1 MCKKDHHNSSLNHN
15 RRGASLDDKE
25 AHKDDHAS
33 WSRRSFLSTLGFGA
47 LGSSMMLGGMPV
59 STFARSKF
67 FNRLSRAD
75 NDRVLV
81 LIQLSGGNDGLNTI
95 VPVEND
101 IYYQKRPTIGIRKQ
115 DSILLSDDIGMHPAM
130 SNLESFWGEGNMAVI
145 NNVGYSNTNRSHA
158 RATDIWTTGSGSGN
172 VENTGWAGRFLVED
186 NPDFIL
192 NPPEFPLG
200 VRIGGSATL
209 FQSEFGNL
217 GVTFGGASQFTQFLE
232 QGGFYDENNV
242 PQNDFGNSLSFARK
256 IANSS
261 FKYLESI
268 QTAADNASNMSEYP
282 NSSLAQSLA
291 VVARLI
297 RGGLNTKLFLVSK
310 GGFDTHNNQG
320 GTEGGHAN
328 LLADIADSVQA
339 FYSDLGSDNL
349 QNKALTMTFS
359 EFGRTLDENSS
370 NDTDHGSSAP
380 VMVFGPVNGGLYGD
394 HADLTDLDNSG
405 DPVFSTDY
413 RSVYTSI
420 LDDWFGLGDNETGEV
435 IDGSFQNL
443 GFVDSTATTPTGTS
457 GTGAPVTSFR
467 LEQNYPNP
475 FNPTTTISFSLGNSA
490 EVKLR
495 VYDVKGS
502 QVSTLINGRKAAG
515 EYQITFNASNL
526 PSGTYLYKLET
537 PEGTQ
542 TKKMTLIK

>member
-1 MCKKDHHNSSLNHN
+1 MCSKDYKNHELSHN
-15 RRGASLDDKE
+15 RKGTSLEDKE
-25 AHKDDHAS
+25 AHKHDHQC
-33 WSRRSFLSTLGFGA
+33 WSRRSFLSSLGFGA
-47 LGSSMMLGGMPV
+47 IGSSMLLGGMPV

-95 VPVEND
+95 IPVEND
-101 IYYQKRPTIGIRKQ
+101 IYYQRRPTIGIRKQ
-115 DSILLSDDIGMHPAM
+115 DSILLSNKIGMHPAM
-130 SNLESFWGEGNMAVI
+130 NSLESFWGEGNMAVI
-145 NNVGYSNTNRSHA
+145 NNVGYADTNRSHA
-158 RATDIWTTGSGSGN
+158 RATDIWTTGSGSN
-172 VENTGWAGRFLVED
+172 NTENTGWGGRYLVED
-186 NPDFIL
+186 NPDFIA

-232 QGGFYDENNV
+232 QGGFYDEDNV
-242 PQNDFGNSLSFARK
+242 PQNEFGQSLSFARK

-268 QTAADNASNMSEYP
+268 QTAADNATNIGEYP
-282 NSSLAQSLA
+282 NSSLAQSLS

-297 RGGLNTKLFLVSK
+297 RGGLGTKLFLVSK
-310 GGFDTHNNQG
+310 GGFDTHNDQG

-339 FYSDLGSDNL
+339 FYGDLASDDL
-349 QNKALTMTFS
+349 QNRALTMTFS

-370 NDTDHGSSAP
+370 NGTDHGSSAP
-380 VMVFGPVNGGLYGD
+380 VMVFGPVNGGLYGN
-394 HADLTDLDNSG
+394 HADLTNLDNSG

-420 LDDWFGLGDNETGEV
+420 LDDWFGLGENETEAV
-435 IDGSFQNL
+435 INGNFENL
-443 GFVDSTATTPTGTS
+443 GFVDALATSTTS
-457 GTGAPVTSFR
+457 ASQPKSFK

-475 FNPTTTISFSLGNSA
+475 FNPTTTISFSLA
-490 EVKLR
+490 RATDVKLR
-495 VYDVKGS
+495 IYN
-502 QVSTLINGRKAAG
+502 INGRLIRTIINEHKSAG
-515 EYQITFNASNL
+515 EYNITFDAGGLS
-526 PSGTYLYKLET
+526 SGTYLYKLET
-537 PEGTQ
+537 EAGTI
-542 TKKMTLIK
+542 TKKMVLIK

>member
-1 MCKKDHHNSSLNHN
+1 MSKKNFFNKKLSHDRH
-15 RRGASLDDKE
+15 GASLKDKQ
-25 AHKDDHAS
+25 AHKHDHEC

-47 LGSSMMLGGMPV
+47 IGSSMMLGGMPV

-67 FNRLSRAD
+67 FNRLARAD

-95 VPVEND
+95 IPVEND
-101 IYYQKRPTIGIRKQ
+101 IYHQKRSTISIPKQ
-115 DSILLSDDIGMHPAM
+115 DAILLNDEIGMHPAM
-130 SNLESFWGEGNMAVI
+130 NSLQPFWGEGNMAVI
-145 NNVGYSNTNRSHA
+145 NNVGYANTSRSHA
-158 RATDIWTTGSGSGN
+158 RATDIWTTGSGSN
-172 VENTGWAGRFLVED
+172 QTRNTGWAGRFLVED
-186 NPDFIL
+186 NPDFIQ

-217 GVTFGGASQFTQFLE
+217 GVTFGGASQFTKFLE
-232 QGGFYDENNV
+232 QGGFYDEENV
-242 PQNDFGNSLSFARK
+242 PQNNLGESLSFARK

-268 QTAADNASNMSEYP
+268 QEAADKATNIGEYP
-282 NSSLAQSLA
+282 NSSLSQSLA

-320 GTEGGHAN
+320 GIEGGHAN
-328 LLADIADSVQA
+328 LLADIADSVNA

-349 QNKALTMTFS
+349 DNRALTMTFS
-359 EFGRTLDENSS
+359 EFGRTLDENES
-370 NDTDHGSSAP
+370 NGTDHGSSAP
-380 VMVFGPVNGGLYGD
+380 VMVFGPVNGGVYGS

-420 LDDWFGLGDNETGEV
+420 LEDWFNLGNTEMDAV
-435 IDGSFQNL
+435 IDGDFQNL
-443 GFVDSTATTPTGTS
+443 GFVDATATSNEASQQTPR
-457 GTGAPVTSFR
+457 AFK

-475 FNPTTTISFSLGNSA
+475 FNPSTTISFSLTKPA
-490 EVKLR
+490 LVKLR
-495 VYDVKGS
+495 IFDIKGS
-502 QVSTLINGRKAAG
+502 LIQTLINKKMQTGNHEIRFDG
-515 EYQITFNASNL
+515 SGL

-537 PEGTQ
+537 SHGTQ
-542 TKKMTLIK
+542 SKKMTLIK